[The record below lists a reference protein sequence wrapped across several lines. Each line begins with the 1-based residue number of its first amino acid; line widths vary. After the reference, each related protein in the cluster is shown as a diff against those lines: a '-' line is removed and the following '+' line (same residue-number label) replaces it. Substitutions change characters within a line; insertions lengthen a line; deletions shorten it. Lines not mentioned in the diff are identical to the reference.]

1 MSEEERI
8 GYLREKLGH
17 EARKK
22 GEDPHQNAS
31 EGFLKG
37 HQKLSVGFGGNTGVK
52 SFGKGGN
59 RPEDWHCVCG
69 SINKGHIKYKVA
81 NREICPS
88 CRQEREYVDKAW
100 LGIEDDEQA

>member
-1 MSEEERI
+1 MSEEDRI

-22 GEDPHQNAS
+22 GEEPHQHAS
-31 EGFLKG
+31 KEYLRG
-37 HQKLSVGFGGNTGVK
+37 HQKLSVGFGGNTSTK

-59 RPEDWHCVCG
+59 EPEGWTCVCG
-69 SINKGHIKYKVA
+69 SFQKPRVRYMVA

-88 CRQEREYVDKAW
+88 CRQERQFVDKAI
-100 LGIEDDEQA
+100 LGIEDEDE